1 MYIWII
7 IAVLTVILDQA
18 SKAFIVGNVSFADH
32 FTFVPGVF
40 DIVYVKNTGA
50 AFSILENHTWILGAI
65 SVAFSV
71 AIVIYMLK
79 AKPAEKL
86 TVISAGLLLGGA
98 IGNGIDRILRHY
110 VVDFI
115 ELTLFSFPVF
125 NLADVAI
132 TIGAALIVFWALT
145 DKREKED

>member
-1 MYIWII
+1 MYIWLF
-7 IAVLTVILDQA
+7 IAILTIALDQA
-18 SKAFIVGNVSFADH
+18 SKAFIVANVSFSEH

-65 SVAFSV
+65 SVVFSI

-86 TVISAGLLLGGA
+86 TVVSAGLLLGGA
-98 IGNGIDRILRHY
+98 IGNGIDRIFRHY

-132 TIGAALIVFWALT
+132 TVGAALIVFWALT
-145 DKREKED
+145 DKKINED